1 MTSGEPYTVG
11 ESGSGLQ
18 YVSRLSVPS
27 LEERD
32 EGAYVCS
39 VRVAGGRNILGI
51 TSSASTFISV
61 LGKQ

>member
-1 MTSGEPYTVG
+1 MTSGEPYTVS
-11 ESGSGLQ
+11 ESGSRLQ

-39 VRVAGGRNILGI
+39 DVH
-51 TSSASTFISV
+51 
-61 LGKQ
+61 